1 MFIFSFVNCQA
12 FVFLL
17 GSLVVAS
24 VFGLIKK
31 IIYGV

>member
-1 MFIFSFVNCQA
+1 MFIFSFVGVKA
-12 FVFLL
+12 FTFLL

>member
-1 MFIFSFVNCQA
+1 MFIFSFVGVKA
-12 FVFLL
+12 FTFML
-17 GSLVVAS
+17 GSLCVSA